1 MKNER
6 VFTLKLKLPEKYLA
20 EPAIA
25 LMLSKPGTLS
35 KKEKEWLR
43 SYVALLGLRDI
54 KPNIQ
59 RDKLSDEF
67 VKTIKIKGN
76 RNDKLFMQ

>member
-1 MKNER
+1 MTNQKVYLR
-6 VFTLKLKLPEKYLA
+6 KLHLPEKYLA

-43 SYVALLGLRDI
+43 SYVALLELRDI
-54 KPNIQ
+54 KPNIS
-59 RDKLSDEF
+59 RDKLSDAF
-67 VKTIKIKGN
+67 IKTIKIKGN

>member
-6 VFTLKLKLPEKYLA
+6 VFTLKLKLPEKYLV

-35 KKEKEWLR
+35 KREKEWLV
-43 SYVALLGLRDI
+43 SYVALLDLRDI
-54 KPNIQ
+54 KTDIR
-59 RDKLSDEF
+59 RDKLSEAF
-67 VKTIKIKGN
+67 KKTIKIRG
-76 RNDKLFMQ
+76 R